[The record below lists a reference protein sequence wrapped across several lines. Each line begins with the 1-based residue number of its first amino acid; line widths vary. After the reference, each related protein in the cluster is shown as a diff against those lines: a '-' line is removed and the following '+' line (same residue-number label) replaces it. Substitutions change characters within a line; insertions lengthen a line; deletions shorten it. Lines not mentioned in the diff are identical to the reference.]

1 MTILKS
7 EQVLAD
13 SKLSWQHAVETAVAR
28 FARTVRNVRSAYVNE
43 MTTVIED
50 GRIKAW
56 RVNLQITFE
65 VDDPAEDAKPALVAA
80 GAEAS
85 EDKKARKKKKKV
97 K

>member
-7 EQVLAD
+7 EQILAD

-56 RVNLQITFE
+56 RVNLQVTFE
-65 VDDPAEDAKPALVAA
+65 VDEPADEAAPARVAA

-85 EDKKARKKKKKV
+85 EKKSKKGKKKGK
-97 K
+97 